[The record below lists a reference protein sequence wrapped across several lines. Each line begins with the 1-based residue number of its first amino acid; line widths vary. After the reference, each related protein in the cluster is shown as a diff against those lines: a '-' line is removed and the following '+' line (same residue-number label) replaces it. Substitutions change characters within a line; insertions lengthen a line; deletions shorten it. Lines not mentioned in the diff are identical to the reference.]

1 VIGLKESVASK
12 TAHNNVY
19 GQLLGY
25 RLLGNSF
32 GISSGSFL
40 FTNLVLANATNH
52 KQTRCGTLRQNIF
65 INSKTQPQYLWESI
79 SKAN

>member
-1 VIGLKESVASK
+1 MIGLKESVASK

-19 GQLLGY
+19 SQLLGY

-52 KQTRCGTLRQNIF
+52 TQTRCESCSKNNLNGRF
-65 INSKTQPQYLWESI
+65 IKNKNLKSVK
-79 SKAN
+79 KG

>member
-1 VIGLKESVASK
+1 MIGLKESVASK

-19 GQLLGY
+19 SQLLGY
-25 RLLGNSF
+25 RLLGN
-32 GISSGSFL
+32 SSGSFL

-52 KQTRCGTLRQNIF
+52 TQTRCDTLRQNIF